1 MHRWTVIGKDIQRWR
16 YRWYGRLLL
25 ARGSEALAL
34 PMTGTVAQ
42 WFRLG
47 EEVEVEIEGD
57 AERPEFDNYRLFRET
72 GDVLLPVWP
81 VYEQAIELARRSPV
95 TGEVLYTYR
104 LRLREATHESDYVA
118 IVDMEQHHYAA
129 EASLLAAWYCPQDG
143 IATRANLRPR
153 CPCCRQPMRFRD
165 LVDATRASRFLVAE
179 LIDRQ
184 PYEPKFIGY
193 VRVDPP
199 LPIMHRR
206 LPSSE
211 LQRHIRSRV
220 FPPEWFA
227 PTYWPERHF
236 RELSRERPGADR
248 AALWAEAEEGALQEC
263 DTQGARIARVV
274 VHPDYRGEGL
284 GYTLVE
290 CAVQWVVSRRIPEMR
305 RPKALVET
313 VAMMARYNPFFERAG
328 FRYLW
333 DTASGRPVLFRA
345 LTVEAEV
352 RIEQFLDSDPVA
364 SQHRGRLYRPALEPV
379 EALAGPIRFERVTKV
394 YRDEL
399 SLRRLPDVLKHVLR
413 AFGVERRVI
422 EKYVLRNLNLEIA
435 SGEIVALTGASGAG
449 KTTLLRLLC
458 GAVSKQS
465 DPRYLPDSGRLLV
478 PANTHAVAFLPGE
491 IEPDFAGRSVLEAV
505 YSLVGDEVVAI
516 EILNAVGLS
525 DAVLFRATLDQL
537 STGQRERALLAYLL
551 ATGSNLVLIDEF
563 CAHLDALLAQRVAR
577 KLGALARRLDLTLV
591 VSSHRQEALAT
602 LEPDRTLL
610 VGYGGIASLT

>member
-1 MHRWTVIGKDIQRWR
+1 MQRWSVFGKDIQRWR

-25 ARGSEALAL
+25 AREGQTLAL

-42 WFRLG
+42 WFRPG
-47 EEVEVEIEGD
+47 EEVELEIESE
-57 AERPEFDNYRLFRET
+57 AESLGFDDYRLFRET
-72 GDVLLPVWP
+72 EDGLLSVWP
-81 VYEQAIELARRSPV
+81 VYEQTIELVRRSAV
-95 TGEVLYTYR
+95 TGEELYTYR
-104 LRLREATHESDYVA
+104 LCLREATRESDYVA
-118 IVDMEQHHYAA
+118 IVDLEQYHYAA
-129 EASLLAAWYCPQDG
+129 EESLLATWYCPHDDL
-143 IATRANLRPR
+143 ATRANLRPR
-153 CPCCRQPMRFRD
+153 CPRCRRPMRFWD

-184 PYEPKFIGY
+184 PYEPRFVGY

-206 LPSSE
+206 LPNGE
-211 LQRHIRSRV
+211 LQRHIRGQV
-220 FPPEWFA
+220 FPREWIA

-236 RELSRERPGADR
+236 RELGRERPDEDR
-248 AALWAEAEEGALQEC
+248 AALWAEAEELALQEC
-263 DTQGARIARVV
+263 DTRSARIARVV

-290 CAVQWVVSRRIPEMR
+290 CAVRWTASHRVPEMR
-305 RPKALVET
+305 QPKEIVET

-345 LTVEAEV
+345 LTAEAEV
-352 RIEQFLDSDPVA
+352 RIEQFLASDPVA
-364 SQHRGRLYRPALEPV
+364 RWHRGVLYRPALEPV
-379 EALAGPIRFERVTKV
+379 EALAGPIRFEHVTKV

-399 SLRRLPDVLKHVLR
+399 SLRRLPDALQRVLR

-422 EKYVLRNLNLEIA
+422 EKHVLRNLNLEIA
-435 SGEIVALTGASGAG
+435 PGEIVALTGASGAG
-449 KTTLLRLLC
+449 KTTLLRLLW
-458 GAVSKQS
+458 GAVSERN
-465 DPRYLPDSGRLLV
+465 DHRYLPDGGRLLL
-478 PANTHAVAFLPGE
+478 PANTRAVAYLPGE
-491 IEPDFAGRSVLEAV
+491 IEPDLAGRSVLEAV

-525 DAVLFRATLDQL
+525 DALLFRATLDQL

-563 CAHLDALLAQRVAR
+563 CAHLDTLLAQRVAR
-577 KLGALARRLDLTLV
+577 KLGALARRLGLTLV
-591 VSSHRQEALAT
+591 VSSHRQEALVT
-602 LEPDRTLL
+602 LEPDRALL
-610 VGYGGIASLT
+610 VGYGGVVSLT